1 MVTNASNPPPAKAK
15 KPAQKPATKPAK
27 DAGKK

>member
-1 MVTNASNPPPAKAK
+1 MVTNASNPPAKAK

-27 DAGKK
+27 EAGKK